1 MNGRRFDDAIATG
14 CWYLDIHPN
23 KTTNGGANDFDPRK
37 VQPEPYDI
45 PYRSLL
51 PQKLDNLLVAGRCH
65 SATRGAHGSTRVT
78 VTAMAMGEAAGVAAA
93 LACETKADVATID
106 GRKVREIL
114 SRRDAGPFT
123 DAR

>member
-1 MNGRRFDDAIATG
+1 
-14 CWYLDIHPN
+14 
-23 KTTNGGANDFDPRK
+23 
-37 VQPEPYDI
+37 
-45 PYRSLL
+45 
-51 PQKLDNLLVAGRCH
+51 LDNLLVAGRCH
-65 SATRGAHGSTRVT
+65 SATRGAHASTRVT